1 MYLLETS
8 LMCLINSS
16 PLYFLTL
23 TERITLA
30 NAIKETFMKNFKV
43 IDMVQI
49 AIVIALY
56 VIITVVLGPLGSG
69 AVQFRLS

>member
-1 MYLLETS
+1 
-8 LMCLINSS
+8 
-16 PLYFLTL
+16 
-23 TERITLA
+23 
-30 NAIKETFMKNFKV
+30 MKNFKV